1 MKKFAKVIIA
11 VLALVCLVGAC
22 FALVACDPKGEAE
35 KVKVIDISLTEEG
48 YAFAVHKGD
57 TATLSAANELLDEL
71 TASGEL
77 ENIINS
83 FFDGTATFTYE
94 NPASSEGCLIVATN
108 AHFPPFEY
116 YEGNKLTGIDIQI
129 AKLLADKMGK
139 QLYVRDQEFE
149 AALLDVQGNGSAHI
163 AMAGITVNPSRL
175 EVMDFTD
182 EYYTSAQ
189 VIIVKESDTTFDG
202 CKTDEEVLA
211 ILAQQ
216 SKSYSI
222 GTQNGTTGFMFCNGD
237 EGFGYDGFSNL
248 TTKGYTTGALAVKD
262 LSNGKLN
269 AVVIDR
275 QPALMIAASTNANL
289 G

>member
-1 MKKFAKVIIA
+1 MKKFGKIIIA
-11 VLALVCLVGAC
+11 MLLLACLAGAC
-22 FALVACDPKGEAE
+22 FALAACNPDKAEA
-35 KVKVIDISLTEEG
+35 VKVIDFSLTEEG

-57 TATLSAANELLDEL
+57 AETLAAANELLDEL
-71 TASGEL
+71 EASGEL
-77 ENIINS
+77 ATIINS

-94 NPASSEGCLIVATN
+94 NPASSAGCLIVATN
-108 AHFPPFEY
+108 AQFPPFEY

-139 QLYVRDQEFE
+139 TLYVKDQEFE
-149 AALLDVQGNGSAHI
+149 SALLDVQDNGEADL
-163 AMAGITVNPSRL
+163 AMAGITVNDSRL

-182 EYYTSAQ
+182 VYYNSTQ
-189 VIIVKESDTTFDG
+189 VIIVKESDTTFDS
-202 CKTDEEVLA
+202 CKSAEEVIA
-211 ILAQQ
+211 ILEKQ

-237 EGFGYDGFSNL
+237 AGFGYDGFTNL